1 VTSLSRQIVYLR
13 PSQFVIYDR
22 SGVCDSSLDQYLAFH
37 FPALPVEA
45 TAPAPGARR
54 FDVNPGVFAGSMTTI
69 LPASAAIAISDH
81 LINSSDARTYNKVW
95 RTEVRPTDAAAA
107 NRRWMTV
114 FDLAATPGQV
124 AAASAL
130 NVTAGAAAGALLQ
143 SAGGNGV
150 VVSGTA
156 AFGTAIT
163 GPLSYTVP
171 AAQTRHV
178 ITDLTPQAGFTVSV
192 TVAGGNHLVTVAAGG
207 SRPATANGV
216 LTFTVSPTGAVQP

>member
-1 VTSLSRQIVYLR
+1 
-13 PSQFVIYDR
+13 
-22 SGVCDSSLDQYLAFH
+22 
-37 FPALPVEA
+37 
-45 TAPAPGARR
+45 
-54 FDVNPGVFAGSMTTI
+54 

-95 RTEVRPTDAAAA
+95 RTEVRPTDAASA

-114 FDLAATPGQV
+114 FDLAPTPGQV

-130 NVTAGAAAGALLQ
+130 NVTAGAATGALLQ

-163 GPLSYTVP
+163 GTLSYTVP

-178 ITDLTPQAGFTVSV
+178 ITDLAPQAGFTVSV

-207 SRPATANGV
+207 SRVATANGV
-216 LTFTVSPTGAVQP
+216 LTFTVSPAGAVQP